1 MAGGGR
7 GNSEGCDLHVVDG
20 CHRPWN
26 TGFHFMVWEGWMVRE
41 QFAKADI
48 ASVHARLAER
58 WRRGFWYEKIYGY
71 APITNEEV
79 VKLRMQEVDKFIRR
93 LNEEKEIIDEEF
105 ASGEEQEPTGGK
117 GTGYIRVDRE
127 VA

>member
-1 MAGGGR
+1 
-7 GNSEGCDLHVVDG
+7 
-20 CHRPWN
+20 
-26 TGFHFMVWEGWMVRE
+26 MVRE

-58 WRRGFWYEKIYGY
+58 WRREFWYEKIYGY

-79 VKLRMQEVDKFIRR
+79 MKLRMQEVDKFIRR

-105 ASGEEQEPTGGK
+105 ASGEEQESSRVSSDAGGIYEREGRGK
-117 GTGYIRVDRE
+117 GTGYIRVDRK